1 MIAAIAAAIDNAR
14 MDKLRAMAAFVR
26 IVDAGSLTAAADTLD
41 VSQPSMVRTLAALEE
56 AVGVRLINR
65 TTRRM
70 ALTDEGREY
79 YERCKLVLAAV
90 DEAEASLTA
99 RRTEPRGRMRITSSV
114 TFGRA
119 LLAPLVID
127 FMAAHP
133 QLRVELMLLDR
144 VIDLVEEG
152 IDVGVRLAHLPDSSL
167 VAVPVGETR
176 RVVIGSPALIRHH
189 RPADA
194 HGLGR
199 APCVSFMGLVSP
211 QDWPM
216 VVDDEAVRVPVNT
229 VFATNQIDAAIS
241 ACQRGLGYGQF
252 FDYQVQ
258 EHLRGG
264 KLKPVLEPHWPAPTP
279 IHVVYPQ
286 ARLLSGNVRSFVD
299 FVVPRLRNRIAAL
312 RG

>member
-1 MIAAIAAAIDNAR
+1 

-26 IVDAGSLTAAADTLD
+26 IVDAGSLTAAADALD
-41 VSQPSMVRTLAALEE
+41 VSQPSMVRLLAALEH

-90 DEAEASLTA
+90 DEAESSLAA
-99 RRTEPRGRMRITSSV
+99 RRAEPRGRLRITSSV

-119 LLAPLVID
+119 LLAPLVVD

-133 QLRVELMLLDR
+133 QLRVELVLLDR
-144 VIDLVEEG
+144 VIDLIEEG
-152 IDVGVRLAHLPDSSL
+152 VDVGVRLAHLPDSSL

-176 RVVIGSPALIRHH
+176 RIVVGSSTLIRRH
-189 RPADA
+189 RIIGPQD
-194 HGLGR
+194 LQS

-216 VVDDEAVRVPVNT
+216 VVEGQPARVAVNT
-229 VFATNQIDAAIS
+229 VFTTNQIDAAII

-258 EHLRGG
+258 DAVRSG
-264 KLKPVLEPHWPAPTP
+264 KLKPVLEAHWPVATP

-299 FVVPRLRNRIAAL
+299 FVAPKLRTRIAGL